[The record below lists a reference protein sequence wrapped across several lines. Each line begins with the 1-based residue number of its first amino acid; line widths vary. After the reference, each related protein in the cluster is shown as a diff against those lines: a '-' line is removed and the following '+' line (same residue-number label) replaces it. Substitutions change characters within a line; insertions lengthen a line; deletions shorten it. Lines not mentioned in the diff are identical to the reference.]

1 MGNASGNSTWASA
14 QRVGATAV
22 RHESRECERIVAIA
36 QAGKFANRFCA
47 FNLSI
52 RNGSV
57 ALNQKSSSANADG
70 VFEPFA
76 ISEVP
81 LEVFEHGERFGMSFQ
96 HLSSF
101 GGGSQVSV
109 SMEVLPPGKQAN
121 QLHYHMLE
129 EEHVL
134 ILEGSLTLRLGAQSH
149 VMSAGQYVCFPAG
162 QAVGH
167 ALHNHTSQPCRYLV
181 FGNPQA
187 HDVVVFPDSGRV
199 SVRLMGESYRK
210 SARMEYWDNV
220 DTTGPT

>member
-1 MGNASGNSTWASA
+1 M
-14 QRVGATAV
+14 AV
-22 RHESRECERIVAIA
+22 RAAILRDAPRRDSHECERIDAIA
-36 QAGKFANRFCA
+36 QVSKPANRIRA
-47 FNLSI
+47 INLYVQ
-52 RNGSV
+52 NGSV
-57 ALNQKSSSANADG
+57 VLNQKSTSANADG
-70 VFEPFA
+70 LFEPFQ

-81 LEVFEHGERFGMSFQ
+81 LEVFGHGERFGMSFQ
-96 HLSSF
+96 HLSAF

-109 SMEVLPPGKQAN
+109 SLEVLLPGKQAN
-121 QLHYHMLE
+121 QFHYHMLE

-162 QAVGH
+162 QPVGH
-167 ALHNHTSQPCRYLV
+167 ALLNHTSQPCRYLV
-181 FGNPQA
+181 FGNTHA

-199 SVRLMGESYRK
+199 SVKLMGESYRK